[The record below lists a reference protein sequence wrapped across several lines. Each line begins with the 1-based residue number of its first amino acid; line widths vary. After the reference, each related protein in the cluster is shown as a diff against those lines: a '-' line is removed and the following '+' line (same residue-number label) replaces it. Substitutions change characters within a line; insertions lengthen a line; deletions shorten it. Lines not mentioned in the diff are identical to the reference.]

1 MCKMNTLYLL
11 PKARKT
17 SFANSIEAWVPQFWA
32 NESMAILV
40 ENMQMAGLVHR
51 DFENIISEAGDTV
64 NTRKPGEFVAYNKA
78 NGDDI
83 TVQDV
88 TATNIAVVLNQHL
101 HVSFLIKDRE
111 QARSFQDLTNE
122 YLRPALIAIA
132 RRIDLM
138 LLGQAP
144 RFLRTDGKTAGTL
157 GTNASVASILETRK
171 LLNINKTDMVGRNL
185 VITPKDEAALLALDV
200 FINADKVGDDG
211 TSLRE
216 ASLGRRLGFNVYMC
230 QNVCN
235 VTGAT
240 DVNIAFLV
248 NTAGALAGATT
259 IPLKT
264 GTGALT
270 TGEWITIAGDMIP
283 HYIVSHVENTA
294 GNTTSIVISPP
305 LKTAV
310 VVNAI
315 VTVMTYGQINQSAT
329 TVVAGGSASISG
341 YIAGWEKPLVY
352 DTFTLDP
359 QVGQFV
365 TFAAAGDVYTIVS
378 VNTSAKTIQ
387 LDRPLVTLLAD
398 NQKIFLGPVG
408 AYNFAFVKNAIA
420 LVTRPMAIPRA
431 GSGAVGATANYA
443 NMSVRV
449 VWAYDP
455 YKQGLIVTVDVL
467 CGVALLEQ
475 LNGEV
480 MLG

>member
-1 MCKMNTLYLL
+1 MNGKLFLL

-78 NGDDI
+78 VGDDI

-88 TATNIAVVLNQHL
+88 SATNIAVVLNQHL

-132 RRIDLM
+132 RRIDLI

-157 GTNASVASILETRK
+157 GTNASVTSILETRK
-171 LLNINKTDMVGRNL
+171 LLNINKTDMIGRNL
-185 VITPKDEAALLALDV
+185 IITPKDEAALLALDV

-235 VTGAT
+235 VTNAT
-240 DVNIAFLV
+240 DVNTAFLV
-248 NTAGALAGATT
+248 NTAGAAIGATT
-259 IPLKT
+259 VPLKT

-283 HYIVSHVENTA
+283 HYIVSHTENTA

-310 VVNAI
+310 VVNAV
-315 VTVMTYGQINQSAT
+315 VTVMTYGQINL
-329 TVVAGGSASISG
+329 VAGYAAA
-341 YIAGWEKPLVY
+341 YEKTLVY

-365 TFAAAGDVYTIVS
+365 TFVAAGAVYTIVA
-378 VNTSAKTIQ
+378 VDTVAKTIQ
-387 LDRPLVTLLAD
+387 LDRPLVTALVD

-420 LVTRPMAIPRA
+420 LVTRPMAIPRP